1 MDAADLTLSFVTP
14 DGGRLTRDLNG
25 GEVRLTARHEDG
37 DQAAAQRPTS
47 AAEAREV
54 GAALMQIGRAHV

>member
-1 MDAADLTLSFVTP
+1 MPLVNFMDAADLTLSFVTP

-37 DQAAAQRPTS
+37 D
-47 AAEAREV
+47 
-54 GAALMQIGRAHV
+54 